1 MWGRPG
7 AAEGLRENTG
17 LEETL
22 GQSRFVWV
30 QIAMDGTEGEE
41 SGAVFQF
48 TECSLALKKK
58 IKTKTGNKIISN
70 IETNKQKKKIYI
82 NIIYTIQHKQKL
94 PGKIFPLG

>member
-22 GQSRFVWV
+22 GQSRSVWV

-70 IETNKQKKKIYI
+70 IETNKQKKKRSI
-82 NIIYTIQHKQKL
+82 
-94 PGKIFPLG
+94 

>member
-58 IKTKTGNKIISN
+58 NKNKNRKQNN
-70 IETNKQKKKIYI
+70 IQHRNKQTNKKIYI

>member
-1 MWGRPG
+1 MPWT
-7 AAEGLRENTG
+7 ALRVRKVVLFSSLQN
-17 LEETL
+17 
-22 GQSRFVWV
+22 
-30 QIAMDGTEGEE
+30 
-41 SGAVFQF
+41 AV
-48 TECSLALKKK
+48 LPLKKK

>member
-22 GQSRFVWV
+22 GQSRSVWV

-70 IETNKQKKKIYI
+70 IETNKQTKKIYI

>member
-1 MWGRPG
+1 VWGRPG

-22 GQSRFVWV
+22 GQSRSVWV